1 MTLPDLVK
9 FAAFADQI
17 KSQSVQQFTLIPPKY
32 SDNGTSADGQSIV
45 IGGNADN
52 IYKRL
57 MRAID
62 REDLGEDPALATNAG
77 RVKRTAEIDGAI
89 GAWCSRHDLA
99 DILVALKAAD
109 VPHGKIY
116 TAADIANDPQY
127 LARKMILAM
136 KLADGT
142 PIKLPGIVPT
152 LSATPGSIE
161 WVGPALGEHT
171 DEVLQAIGYS
181 EDDIARLR
189 ASGAV

>member
-1 MTLPDLVK
+1 
-9 FAAFADQI
+9 
-17 KSQSVQQFTLIPPKY
+17 
-32 SDNGTSADGQSIV
+32 
-45 IGGNADN
+45 
-52 IYKRL
+52 
-57 MRAID
+57 
-62 REDLGEDPALATNAG
+62 
-77 RVKRTAEIDGAI
+77 
-89 GAWCSRHDLA
+89 
-99 DILVALKAAD
+99 
-109 VPHGKIY
+109 
-116 TAADIANDPQY
+116 
-127 LARKMILAM
+127 M